1 MLLKL
6 GRCSKRLLPIE
17 KLQRVGG
24 RGGCKEAHPVKG
36 SVAAFSADLGG
47 SSKYSSEN
55 LEGRSGER
63 FHENSIC
70 S

>member
-1 MLLKL
+1 MRE
-6 GRCSKRLLPIE
+6 GR
-17 KLQRVGG
+17 
-24 RGGCKEAHPVKG
+24 EAAYGVIR

-63 FHENSIC
+63 FHENS
-70 S
+70 SWS